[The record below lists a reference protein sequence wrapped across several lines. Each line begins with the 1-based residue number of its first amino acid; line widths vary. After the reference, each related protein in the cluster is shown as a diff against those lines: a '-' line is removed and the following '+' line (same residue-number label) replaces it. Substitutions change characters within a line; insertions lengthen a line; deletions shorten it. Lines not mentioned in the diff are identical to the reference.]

1 MVFSVIGDSDSFV
14 PRPWPKTVFQT
25 ALIEAAKSAG
35 ETWILFRGN
44 DEGVSKIVKDAYRN
58 YEDLHFE
65 TETISKDDHNR
76 HVKLISIA
84 REKNRNMSNE
94 EQERSATH
102 TCANT
107 KGMQF
112 LLEFED
118 FVSKKPLD
126 YFGEDMNFNIT
137 TPITLI
143 VCEGDIQTISH
154 ISKALRNQLPVIIMK
169 GSGKATDVV
178 LEYLEKYL
186 S

>member
-1 MVFSVIGDSDSFV
+1 MTCASSPGVQVWNLDANDLRNNIKPEDAWDDIKNGVNSTPTMVFSVIGDSESFV
-14 PRPWPKTVFQT
+14 PRPWPKTVFKT

-65 TETISKDDHNR
+65 TETISKYDQNR
-76 HVKLISIA
+76 HVKLIRIA
-84 REKNRNMSNE
+84 RDKNRNMSNE
-94 EQERSATH
+94 EQEQSATH

-107 KGMQF
+107 EGMQF

-126 YFGEDMNFNIT
+126 YFGEDMNFSMI
-137 TPITLI
+137 
-143 VCEGDIQTISH
+143 
-154 ISKALRNQLPVIIMK
+154 
-169 GSGKATDVV
+169 
-178 LEYLEKYL
+178 
-186 S
+186 